1 MYVLIRKNL
10 KFRICFTY
18 FRPSKTFHHQ
28 TQCDVTMINR
38 RTISTL
44 TTTTAFMV
52 LMVSTTLTSTLL
64 IDKVESLGM
73 LLTQSQYDDT
83 DTGDAVFSYNR
94 YERVFKT

>member
-1 MYVLIRKNL
+1 
-10 KFRICFTY
+10 
-18 FRPSKTFHHQ
+18 
-28 TQCDVTMINR
+28 
-38 RTISTL
+38 
-44 TTTTAFMV
+44 MV

-94 YERVFKT
+94 LEGVFKT